1 MEINSY
7 YYLEDMN
14 SNFIING
21 ILEIEIKEK
30 NEISKEKKM

>member
-14 SNFIING
+14 SNIIING